1 MCWQTVEQQFN
12 PALAI
17 ASAVSVYFMKT
28 LKLRTFKIL
37 STGVDGGHYYISAE
51 INHDGQTRK
60 LIVLFKTKSD
70 EKELIQK
77 TEITVKGKLVDD
89 GIQHSLMLLDAEII
103 N

>member
-1 MCWQTVEQQFN
+1 MGYICLKN
-12 PALAI
+12 G
-17 ASAVSVYFMKT
+17 VSNYFMKT
-28 LKLRTFKIL
+28 LKLTTFKIL
-37 STGVDGGHYYISAE
+37 STGADGGHHYISAE

-89 GIQHSLMLLDAEII
+89 GIQHSLMLLDAEIV